1 MKNKINL
8 ISGESYN
15 LAELFSGN
23 RRIIIPDLQRDYCW
37 GDNAAL
43 LVSDFLNT
51 LLRQF
56 NNKKDRYKR
65 LSLGLIYGYE
75 VPENHVQLCDGQ
87 QRITTLYLLVGMLN
101 RWSGDNRFVNFLING
116 LYSDKGQTYLQYSIR
131 ESTLY
136 FIDDLVRKFFVSA
149 EVSNIENID
158 DIKACDWYFDDYNV
172 DYSIQS
178 MLGAL
183 SAMEKIRNQIEDI
196 DEFAEFLLHRL
207 MFIYYDLE
215 NRALG
220 EETFVVINTTGE
232 PLTPTE
238 NLKPLILSK
247 PENKGRYNVADKHNL
262 NEAEAWEEIEIWF
275 WQNRDKKNYDTADN
289 GLHEF
294 LRWIALIVCRPKHD
308 KDAEEGIDEEY
319 KRILESKSSSKDTKF
334 PFPFDDISLSTI
346 VEYFNVY
353 LWLQKFIKKY
363 FSVANGNGRNLSQID
378 CFVLLPIL
386 QYAKTHRKCSARDV
400 SRLFEFLR
408 NIARIENVS
417 RSVSNLV
424 DKAIEIGES
433 IGDVVDIL
441 NLNDVSKIILT
452 DEEAEKLQIL
462 KDFPTERSRIEKAIW
477 HVQNLN
483 VDAGVTLF
491 KGEIAIV
498 IAWAKDSDVFDIQKF
513 EKYSK
518 ALEAILKV
526 GDNDLTRR
534 ALLCLGFDNYPV
546 DGWNYG
552 WSKDTRDVDYDTSWK
567 NIITTNSARFK
578 DLLDTIIIS
587 SLHADEILTKK
598 IADNSPKLSHRFR
611 AIATMPQLLAYCNY
625 KRCYHYKDEGLVL
638 FNNYSA
644 KRIPLRLA
652 CIALKLGAEWLPI
665 QFTEIAGSNIALH
678 LIVNKNLLEIYFD
691 KSLCFLISSSH
702 DGIVV
707 RNKENK
713 LVRICDD
720 DYIDSISVL
729 NPNADCV
736 YRKKRRYEY
745 NPKNISSRKG
755 RINRKL

>member
-238 NLKPLILSK
+238 NLKPLILS
-247 PENKGRYNVADKHNL
+247 
-262 NEAEAWEEIEIWF
+262 
-275 WQNRDKKNYDTADN
+275 
-289 GLHEF
+289 
-294 LRWIALIVCRPKHD
+294 
-308 KDAEEGIDEEY
+308 
-319 KRILESKSSSKDTKF
+319 
-334 PFPFDDISLSTI
+334 
-346 VEYFNVY
+346 
-353 LWLQKFIKKY
+353 
-363 FSVANGNGRNLSQID
+363 
-378 CFVLLPIL
+378 
-386 QYAKTHRKCSARDV
+386 
-400 SRLFEFLR
+400 
-408 NIARIENVS
+408 
-417 RSVSNLV
+417 
-424 DKAIEIGES
+424 
-433 IGDVVDIL
+433 
-441 NLNDVSKIILT
+441 
-452 DEEAEKLQIL
+452 
-462 KDFPTERSRIEKAIW
+462 
-477 HVQNLN
+477 
-483 VDAGVTLF
+483 
-491 KGEIAIV
+491 
-498 IAWAKDSDVFDIQKF
+498 
-513 EKYSK
+513 
-518 ALEAILKV
+518 
-526 GDNDLTRR
+526 
-534 ALLCLGFDNYPV
+534 
-546 DGWNYG
+546 
-552 WSKDTRDVDYDTSWK
+552 
-567 NIITTNSARFK
+567 
-578 DLLDTIIIS
+578 
-587 SLHADEILTKK
+587 
-598 IADNSPKLSHRFR
+598 
-611 AIATMPQLLAYCNY
+611 
-625 KRCYHYKDEGLVL
+625 
-638 FNNYSA
+638 
-644 KRIPLRLA
+644 
-652 CIALKLGAEWLPI
+652 
-665 QFTEIAGSNIALH
+665 
-678 LIVNKNLLEIYFD
+678 
-691 KSLCFLISSSH
+691 
-702 DGIVV
+702 
-707 RNKENK
+707 
-713 LVRICDD
+713 
-720 DYIDSISVL
+720 
-729 NPNADCV
+729 
-736 YRKKRRYEY
+736 
-745 NPKNISSRKG
+745 
-755 RINRKL
+755 